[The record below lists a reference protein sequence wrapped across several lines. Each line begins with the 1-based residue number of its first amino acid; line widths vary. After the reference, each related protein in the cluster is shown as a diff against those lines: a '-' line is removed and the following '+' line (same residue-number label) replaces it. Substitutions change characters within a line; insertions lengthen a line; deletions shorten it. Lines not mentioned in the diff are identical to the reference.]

1 LKQSRRSLAVDVLRS
16 FDTKMLFLDGSIE
29 HGTSTETETGIASKL
44 ARGTFSAIW
53 RRWRRFSRRRRGKMA
68 TFDQLIQEIESRY
81 SLGPKARPLV
91 HETLGLISG
100 QPGGIGGFL
109 DRFKAAGFAAEVASW
124 SGGTEVVPLSGEEV
138 EQTLGSEVISE
149 IANKAD
155 ISQSFART
163 IMGYAIPKI
172 ILLQGEAVPP
182 AIPASESSVLDS
194 AIPLP
199 SSPVEEISQPG
210 AEQIRPSREEQAAPR
225 TAPPRFEQ
233 LFSYGSRAALAACL
247 FGFAW
252 AAGSYFSGGH
262 AIKPPPAG
270 PVATQEGVARTEMLR
285 AAQEMAEDIR
295 ALKANVE
302 ALRAAQSQS
311 RSDATALEGLK
322 TRLDAVKAETG
333 ASIAELAGKVENM
346 QRDPE
351 AKLSQV
357 IERLDRI
364 EHQIAAPLATTSIGA
379 VSAPGK
385 AAAGKQAQ
393 LAVAPAKPPLEN
405 AHGQRKIGGRG
416 DAFDP
421 SQNPTAPG
429 VPRPLGSLAPA
440 ASTPQLITNWVVR
453 NVYDGIALV
462 DGPRGSIEV
471 APGEI
476 IPGAGMVK
484 SIERR
489 GGGWIVITSRG
500 LIDSARDRF
509 QP

>member
-1 LKQSRRSLAVDVLRS
+1 
-16 FDTKMLFLDGSIE
+16 
-29 HGTSTETETGIASKL
+29 
-44 ARGTFSAIW
+44 
-53 RRWRRFSRRRRGKMA
+53 MA
-68 TFDQLIQEIESRY
+68 AFDQLIQEIESRY
-81 SLGPKARPLV
+81 SLGPKASPLV
-91 HETLGLISG
+91 HEILALISG
-100 QPGGIGGFL
+100 QLGGMGGFL
-109 DRFKAAGFAAEVASW
+109 DKFKAAGFTTEVASW

-138 EQTLGSEVISE
+138 EQTLGTEVISE
-149 IANKAD
+149 IAKKAD

-163 IMGYAIPKI
+163 IMGDTIPKVVV
-172 ILLQGEAVPP
+172 LLAQGEAVPS

-194 AIPLP
+194 AIPLS
-199 SSPVEEISQPG
+199 SSPPKEITPPG
-210 AEQIRPSREEQAAPR
+210 AVQIRPSRTEHFAAAPLK
-225 TAPPRFEQ
+225 APSRFKQ
-233 LFSYGSRAALAACL
+233 LFAYGSRAALAACL

-252 AAGSYFSGGH
+252 AAGSYFSSGQSPFYV
-262 AIKPPPAG
+262 IKPPPA
-270 PVATQEGVARTEMLR
+270 PSVATQESVARTEMLR

-311 RSDATALEGLK
+311 GKDATAIEGLQ

-346 QRDPE
+346 QREPE
-351 AKLSQV
+351 AKLSEV

-364 EHQIAAPLATTSIGA
+364 ERQIAPLATASLGA
-379 VSAPGK
+379 ASAPGN
-385 AAAGKQAQ
+385 AAAGKPAQ
-393 LAVAPAKPPLEN
+393 PAVAQAKPPLEN

-421 SQNPTAPG
+421 SKNPTAPG
-429 VPRPLGSLAPA
+429 VPRPLGSLASA

-453 NVYDGIALV
+453 DVYNGIALV
-462 DGPRGSIEV
+462 ESPRGSIEV

-489 GGGWIVITSRG
+489 GRGWIVITSRG
-500 LIDSARDRF
+500 LIDSARGSF